1 MSKLEYHNYK
11 AQEVLR
17 WISTSLVNLDSELG
31 LESESQVFDLFLV
44 DIGFGF
50 DIVLENWNFILF
62 KPYSKYNLVHIYL
75 QFSNRGL
82 MHWTWIVVLEI
93 IMRLELFSIF
103 CALKF

>member
-1 MSKLEYHNYK
+1 MKAIIVKMWVSWNITNK

-62 KPYSKYNLVHIYL
+62 KPYS
-75 QFSNRGL
+75 
-82 MHWTWIVVLEI
+82 
-93 IMRLELFSIF
+93 
-103 CALKF
+103 

>member
-1 MSKLEYHNYK
+1 MWVSWNITNK

-62 KPYSKYNLVHIYL
+62 KPYS
-75 QFSNRGL
+75 
-82 MHWTWIVVLEI
+82 
-93 IMRLELFSIF
+93 
-103 CALKF
+103 